1 MISTILSA
9 GRQSPV
15 FFVVRKFDFMFKN
28 LWKNRTALVEKN
40 LIAELQKNPALEE
53 KLSKAME
60 YSLMA
65 GGKRLRPIL
74 VMAAADAVNGTGE
87 KFLTV
92 GTAIEMIH
100 TYSLIHDDLPAMD
113 NDDYRRGKLTNHK
126 VFGEA
131 TAILAGDALL
141 TLAFEVIT
149 RQEDISPE
157 ILLQVVKEMSTAAGQ
172 SGMVGGQSIDLE
184 SENKKIDMATLRK
197 MHLGKTGA
205 LFRAAIRSGAIL
217 AGANSQQLDALTT
230 YAEKFGL
237 AFQITDDILDVIGD
251 EKNLGKPIG
260 SDAKN
265 NKSTYVTLT
274 SLDTAKNLAQKA
286 VDEAVDTLKIFGAEA
301 EFLREL
307 VKYLIGRNK

>member
-1 MISTILSA
+1 
-9 GRQSPV
+9 
-15 FFVVRKFDFMFKN
+15 MFKN
-28 LWKNRTALVEKN
+28 LWKNR
-40 LIAELQKNPALEE
+40 AELIEKHLLIELHKNPALEQ
-53 KLSKAME
+53 KLSNAME

-74 VMAAADAVNGTGE
+74 LMAAADSVNNSGE
-87 KFLTV
+87 KFITV
-92 GTAIEMIH
+92 AAAIEMIH

-126 VFGEA
+126 VFGDA

-149 RQEDISPE
+149 RQENISAETLLKVIGE
-157 ILLQVVKEMSTAAGQ
+157 ISAAAGA

-184 SENKKIDMATLRK
+184 SENKKIDMATLQK

-205 LFRAAIRSGAIL
+205 LFKASIRSGAIL
-217 AGANSQQLDALTT
+217 AGANSQQLDALTI
-230 YAEKFGL
+230 YAQNFGL
-237 AFQITDDILDVIGD
+237 AFQITDDILDVVGD

-274 SLDTAKNLAQKA
+274 SLDAAKNLAQKVVDDA
-286 VDEAVDTLKIFGAEA
+286 VDALKIFGAEA
-301 EFLREL
+301 DFLREL
-307 VKYLIGRNK
+307 VKYLIGRKK

>member
-1 MISTILSA
+1 M
-9 GRQSPV
+9 
-15 FFVVRKFDFMFKN
+15 FMD
-28 LWKNRTALVEKN
+28 LWKNRSALVEKN
-40 LIAELQKNPALEE
+40 LLIELKKNPALEE
-53 KLSKAME
+53 KLSQAME
-60 YSLMA
+60 YSLMS

-74 VMAAADAVNGTGE
+74 LMAAADAVRGNGE

-92 GTAIEMIH
+92 ATAMEMIH

-149 RQEDISPE
+149 RQKNISPE
-157 ILLQVVKEMSTAAGQ
+157 ILLKIVQEISTAAGAA
-172 SGMVGGQSIDLE
+172 GMVGGQSIDLE
-184 SENKKIDMATLRK
+184 SEGKKISMATLQK

-205 LFRAAIRSGAIL
+205 IFKAAIRSGAIL
-217 AGANSQQLDALTT
+217 AGANSQQLDALTI

-237 AFQITDDILDVIGD
+237 AFQITDDILDVTGD
-251 EKNLGKPIG
+251 EKNLGKPVG

-265 NKSTYVTLT
+265 NKSTYVSLT
-274 SLDTAKNLAQKA
+274 SIDAAKNLAQKA
-286 VDEAVDTLKIFGAEA
+286 VDEAVDALKNFGAEA
-301 EFLREL
+301 DFLRDL